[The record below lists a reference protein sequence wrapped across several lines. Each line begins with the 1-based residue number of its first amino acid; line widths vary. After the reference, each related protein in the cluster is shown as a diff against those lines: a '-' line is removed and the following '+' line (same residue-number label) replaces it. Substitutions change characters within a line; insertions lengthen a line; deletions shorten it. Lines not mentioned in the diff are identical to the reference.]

1 MALAGSTSDIVT
13 LRRFPARAAL
23 LLRKGVD
30 SLIREA
36 GTRDAAQ
43 VAYFLVMSFP
53 ATLLLLVW
61 CFSAVLDDDSVRQS
75 IVDSI
80 VEALPLADASDRREV
95 EALLDD
101 VAAGAG
107 SLGWI
112 GAVALLYS
120 ASGAIGA
127 LRHAV
132 NQAWG
137 EEDTRPYVPG
147 KALDTG
153 LTLIVAPTLIAGLGL
168 TLSGSLADTIGDH
181 PWIVAVAQFTVTK
194 LVPVALLLAVLVGLF
209 RVLPVTRAGL
219 RAALV
224 GGLVALAGVILV
236 QLGAEAY
243 FSAFGDTSAVYG
255 TLGALLAVVFAAYL
269 DAVAI
274 VYGAH
279 VAAQASL
286 LATAAAI
293 DRALEQE
300 KEEGRPVGRYLLD
313 TLRGLFVR
321 IRPRR

>member
-1 MALAGSTSDIVT
+1 MR
-13 LRRFPARAAL
+13 LRRFPPRAAL
-23 LLRKGVD
+23 LLRKGGE
-30 SLIREA
+30 SLIREG

-53 ATLLLLVW
+53 AILLLLVW
-61 CFSAVLDDDSVRQS
+61 CFSAVLDDHSVRAS

-80 VEALPLADASDRREV
+80 VEALPLADPSDQRQV

-137 EEDTRPYVPG
+137 EHDPRPYAPG
-147 KALDTG
+147 KALDAG
-153 LTLIVAPTLIAGLGL
+153 LTLIVAPTLILGLGL
-168 TLSGSLADTIGDH
+168 ELSGS
-181 PWIVAVAQFTVTK
+181 VTTF
-194 LVPVALLLAVLVGLF
+194 VPLALLLAVLVALF
-209 RVLPVTRAGL
+209 RVLPATRGGL
-219 RAALV
+219 RAAFV
-224 GGLVALAGVILV
+224 GGLVALAGVVLV

-243 FSAFGDTSAVYG
+243 FSTFGDTSAVYG
-255 TLGALLAVVFAAYL
+255 TLGVMLAVVFSAYL

-286 LATAAAI
+286 LPTGASI
-293 DRALEQE
+293 DLALEQE
-300 KEEGRPVGRYLLD
+300 QRTPVARYLLD
-313 TLRGLFVR
+313 MLRGLFVR
-321 IRPRR
+321 VGSRRSGHG